1 MQKLPVFGL
10 GGVTLDVFNNILDMA
25 KARQLD
31 LEKPSRKLMQE
42 KTNLYFFFHFNMNH
56 FVVSKILCHHFFI

>member
-31 LEKPSRKLMQE
+31 LEKPSPKLMQE
-42 KTNLYFFFHFNMNH
+42 KTKLYFFFSRQHESFR
-56 FVVSKILCHHFFI
+56 CQ

>member
-42 KTNLYFFFHFNMNH
+42 KTKLYFFFHFNMNH
-56 FVVSKILCHHFFI
+56 FVVSKILCYHFFI